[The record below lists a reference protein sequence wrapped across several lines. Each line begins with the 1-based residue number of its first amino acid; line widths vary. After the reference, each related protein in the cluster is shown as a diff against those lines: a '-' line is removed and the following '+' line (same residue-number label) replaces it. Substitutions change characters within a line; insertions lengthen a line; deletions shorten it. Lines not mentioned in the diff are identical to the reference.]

1 MTEPASGLLAG
12 SSLFEIRGN
21 LRQSLEMTSSL
32 RWVAWVIVGWL
43 VITTAIRA
51 FWVPWTWN
59 AVQWE
64 FVILLA
70 LVSVGPAMWGY
81 IWVRGGS
88 EAVEA
93 RRAALRAAAAKPLS
107 KRFYAWSLLFW
118 IAVALAL
125 VVLFNFLAGT
135 RH

>member
-1 MTEPASGLLAG
+1 
-12 SSLFEIRGN
+12 
-21 LRQSLEMTSSL
+21 MTSRF

-43 VITTAIRA
+43 IITTAIRA

-88 EAVEA
+88 EAIEA
-93 RRAALRAAAAKPLS
+93 RRAAVRAAAAAKPLS
-107 KRFYAWSLLFW
+107 KRFYTLSLLFW

-125 VVLFNFLAGT
+125 VVLFNFLDIAQ
-135 RH
+135 H